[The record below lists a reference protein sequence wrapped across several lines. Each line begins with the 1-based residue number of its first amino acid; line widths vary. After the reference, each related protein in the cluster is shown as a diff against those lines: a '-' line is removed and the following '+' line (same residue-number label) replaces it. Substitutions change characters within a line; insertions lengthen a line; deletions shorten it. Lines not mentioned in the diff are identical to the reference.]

1 MSQPITSQKREADA
15 DAAVSLKESG
25 IKTEIIDDSAS
36 AVSEGTDLATAQYES
51 ITVLRKENAV
61 NDSILFLRKAEGIV
75 AGHTAMFP
83 EFKTW
88 QDQTKQI
95 LSGIKRPRVLVG
107 VLGYTGS
114 GKSSLINALIDEEM
128 AVPANAMRASTS
140 VVTEISW
147 NDSDDPDKAFRAE
160 IEFISEMEWK
170 EEMDILLDD
179 LKNATKGEDVSVKSG
194 SEASTAFAKISA
206 VWPSVTLSKLKG
218 MTSQE
223 LFDQIDG
230 VSNILDCQLEIA
242 ERKAKPFSR
251 EIDKYIDSNNKQN
264 PQMGCPSGLWCVAEI
279 LRHGLVLVDLPGLGD
294 SNTGRTQVAETYA
307 KKLTY
312 LWIVADIVRAIDD
325 QVAKDLMGK
334 SFRRQLLMDGKY
346 DDKYVTFIMT
356 KTDII
361 NNEEVIESLQL
372 REKNLKDIL
381 SREADILKEIQDG
394 QQKLAQKS
402 TKLKKIKR
410 ALKLLLSNVDST
422 KADSSASR
430 KRKHAKEHR
439 TGDGHQPSGDSKSTD
454 MEISSRRLLTKKKA
468 HNVKAMKMLGKR
480 LAELRL
486 ILKSIRNDIK
496 AACTQARSRYTQEH
510 LRMDFENGLRELK
523 QDMSDDSIDERQLGN
538 VDEAESK
545 DLVYQ
550 RTYSNFNTRSDRL
563 KLMQGCHTGGLTE
576 QLQIFCVS
584 SKGYQRLCGRFKR
597 DPMPNGFTTI
607 KDTNIPKLQEYAAAS
622 TLTVRAKI
630 ADSFLTEFNLLK
642 VSINSWA
649 ENDSPNSLSVSQTRK
664 LNVMREEKLETLH
677 KTFSHAL
684 TIAISRIREIITTD
698 ILPTLRSCIRAS
710 TEKAEEACKK
720 LMNADTSYQ
729 TWKAICRR
737 FGKFNNKKNG
747 MYDWTGV
754 FLEPFWGQIAQ
765 PWDKV
770 FNSQMQSIH
779 DRYAGALVRAIRVFS
794 ADIRPLLQSMSEA
807 SACRSPIDFLAK
819 IPYLEKKTKSAVSG
833 SLSSAQRQ
841 AQDIHRLIEPLIQH
855 HMRPAYEKCSQESK
869 TGALGR
875 MKEHL
880 LEHIKR
886 SNEVMYRE
894 SSSLL
899 NAKLNKM
906 TTNIEELLK
915 EAHSAT
921 SRYLREEIKNMI
933 MWAVAK
939 DDETRENVRETVR
952 KELTV
957 QLDALGVA
965 WARGASEPADR
976 FLSLKTETKLDDD
989 SSEDNG
995 EDDDISDD
1003 SDSSD
1008 NIDVGDN
1015 SDDSEEAEG
1024 TSDDMEDS

>member
-1 MSQPITSQKREADA
+1 MSQPIASQKGEADA
-15 DAAVSLKESG
+15 DAAVSLRESG
-25 IKTEIIDDSAS
+25 IKTEMIDDSAS
-36 AVSEGTDLATAQYES
+36 TVSEGADLATAQCDS
-51 ITVLRKENAV
+51 IAVVRKENAV
-61 NDSILFLRKAEGIV
+61 NDSILFLKKAEDVV

-128 AVPANAMRASTS
+128 VVPANAMRASTS

-147 NDSDDPDKAFRAE
+147 NDSDDPEKAFRAE
-160 IEFISEMEWK
+160 IEFISETEWK

-206 VWPSVTLSKLKG
+206 VWPSVTLSKLRG

-230 VSNILDCQLEIA
+230 VSNILDCHLEIS

-251 EIDKYIDSNNKQN
+251 EINKYIDSNNKQKSSN
-264 PQMGCPSGLWCVAEI
+264 GISYWPLVRCVRIYTKAEI

-294 SNTGRTQVAETYA
+294 SNTGRTQVAENHS

-312 LWIVADIVRAIDD
+312 VWIVADIVRAIDD

-381 SREADILKEIQDG
+381 GREADILKEIQDG
-394 QQKLAQKS
+394 QQALARKS
-402 TKLKKIKR
+402 TKLQKIKR
-410 ALKLLLSNVDST
+410 ALKLLSTNVEST
-422 KADSSASR
+422 KADNSAPR
-430 KRKHAKEHR
+430 KRKHTKKDG
-439 TGDGHQPSGDSKSTD
+439 TGDGHQLSGDSKSVD
-454 MEISSRRLLTKKKA
+454 MQLCSKRLLTKKKT
-468 HNVKAMKMLGKR
+468 HSFKAMKR
-480 LAELRL
+480 LERRLTSLRL
-486 ILKSIRNDIK
+486 MLKSIRNDIK
-496 AACTQARSRYTQEH
+496 AACTQARSDYTQGH
-510 LRMDFENGLRELK
+510 LRIDFENGLRELK
-523 QDMSDDSIDERQLGN
+523 QDMSDDANDERQLGN
-538 VDEAESK
+538 EDEAESK
-545 DLVYQ
+545 HQVYQ
-550 RTYSNFNTRSDRL
+550 R
-563 KLMQGCHTGGLTE
+563 GLTE

-597 DPMPNGFTTI
+597 DPMSNGFATI
-607 KDTNIPKLQEYAAAS
+607 KDTCIPKLQEYAAAS
-622 TLTVRAKI
+622 TLTVRARI

-642 VSINSWA
+642 LSIKSWA
-649 ENDSPNSLSVSQTRK
+649 ENDSPNSLSVSQTHK
-664 LNVMREEKLETLH
+664 LNAMLEEKLETLH
-677 KTFSHAL
+677 KVSSHAL
-684 TIAISRIREIITTD
+684 TMAISRIREIIMTD

-710 TEKAEEACKK
+710 TEKAEEACKRV
-720 LMNADTSYQ
+720 MNADTSYQ

-737 FGKFNNKKNG
+737 FGKFNNKKNAR
-747 MYDWTGV
+747 YDWTGV
-754 FLEPFWGQIAQ
+754 FLEPFWGQLAQ

-770 FNSQMQSIH
+770 FNSQMQSVH
-779 DRYAGALVRAIRVFS
+779 DRYAGALVRAIRGFS
-794 ADIRPLLQSMSEA
+794 TDIRPLLQIMSEA
-807 SACRSPIDFLAK
+807 SASKSPIDFLAK
-819 IPYLEKKTKSAVSG
+819 IPYLEKKTKTAVSG

-841 AQDIHRLIEPLIQH
+841 AQEIHRLIEPLIQH

-880 LEHIKR
+880 LDHIKK

-894 SSSLL
+894 SSNLL
-899 NAKLNKM
+899 NTKLDKM
-906 TTNIEELLK
+906 TTNLEELLK
-915 EAHSAT
+915 EAHSDT
-921 SRYLREEIKNMI
+921 SHYLREEIRNMI

-976 FLSLKTETKLDDD
+976 FLPVKTETKPDDD

-1008 NIDVGDN
+1008 NINVGDI

-1024 TSDDMEDS
+1024 TSDDMED

>member
-1 MSQPITSQKREADA
+1 MSQPITSQKREAEA
-15 DAAVSLKESG
+15 DGAAVSPRESG
-25 IKTEIIDDSAS
+25 IKTEIIDESAS
-36 AVSEGTDLATAQYES
+36 AVSDGTDLATAQYES

-128 AVPANAMRASTS
+128 VVPANAMRASTS

-147 NDSDDPDKAFRAE
+147 NDSDDPEKAFRAE

-230 VSNILDCQLEIA
+230 VSNILDCHLEIA

-251 EIDKYIDSNNKQN
+251 EINKYIDSNNKQKSSN
-264 PQMGCPSGLWCVAEI
+264 GISFWPLVRCVRIYTKAEI

-312 LWIVADIVRAIDD
+312 VWIVADIVRAIDD

-381 SREADILKEIQDG
+381 GREADILKEIQDG

-410 ALKLLLSNVDST
+410 ALRLLLSNVEST

-454 MEISSRRLLTKKKA
+454 MEISSKRLLTKKKA

-480 LAELRL
+480 LTELRL

-523 QDMSDDSIDERQLGN
+523 QDLSDDSIDERQLGN

-550 RTYSNFNTRSDRL
+550 R
-563 KLMQGCHTGGLTE
+563 GLTE

-664 LNVMREEKLETLH
+664 LNAMLEEKLETLH

-698 ILPTLRSCIRAS
+698 IFPTLRSCIRAS

-737 FGKFNNKKNG
+737 FGKFNNKKNA

-754 FLEPFWGQIAQ
+754 FLEPFWGQLAQ
-765 PWDKV
+765 PWDMV
-770 FNSQMQSIH
+770 FNSQMQSVH

-807 SACRSPIDFLAK
+807 SSSRSPIDFLAK

-894 SSSLL
+894 SSNLL
-899 NAKLNKM
+899 NVKLNKM

-921 SRYLREEIKNMI
+921 SRYLREEIGNMI

-989 SSEDNG
+989 DSSKDNG

>member
-1 MSQPITSQKREADA
+1 MSQPITSQKREAEA
-15 DAAVSLKESG
+15 DGAAVSPRESG
-25 IKTEIIDDSAS
+25 IKTEIIDESAS
-36 AVSEGTDLATAQYES
+36 AVSDGTDLATAQYES

-128 AVPANAMRASTS
+128 VVPANAMRASTS

-147 NDSDDPDKAFRAE
+147 NDSDDPEKAFRAE

-194 SEASTAFAKISA
+194 SEARTAFAKISA

-230 VSNILDCQLEIA
+230 VSNILDCHLEIA

-251 EIDKYIDSNNKQN
+251 EINKYIDSNNKQKSSN
-264 PQMGCPSGLWCVAEI
+264 GISFWPLVRCVRIYTKAEI

-312 LWIVADIVRAIDD
+312 VWIVADIVRAIDD

-381 SREADILKEIQDG
+381 GREADILKEIQDG

-402 TKLKKIKR
+402 IKLKKIKR
-410 ALKLLLSNVDST
+410 ALRLLLSNVEST

-454 MEISSRRLLTKKKA
+454 MEISSKRLLTKKKA

-480 LAELRL
+480 LTELRL

-523 QDMSDDSIDERQLGN
+523 QDLSDDSIDERQLGN

-550 RTYSNFNTRSDRL
+550 RTYPNFNTRSDRL

-664 LNVMREEKLETLH
+664 LNAMLEEKLETLH
-677 KTFSHAL
+677 K
-684 TIAISRIREIITTD
+684 
-698 ILPTLRSCIRAS
+698 
-710 TEKAEEACKK
+710 
-720 LMNADTSYQ
+720 
-729 TWKAICRR
+729 
-737 FGKFNNKKNG
+737 
-747 MYDWTGV
+747 V
-754 FLEPFWGQIAQ
+754 
-765 PWDKV
+765 
-770 FNSQMQSIH
+770 
-779 DRYAGALVRAIRVFS
+779 
-794 ADIRPLLQSMSEA
+794 
-807 SACRSPIDFLAK
+807 
-819 IPYLEKKTKSAVSG
+819 
-833 SLSSAQRQ
+833 
-841 AQDIHRLIEPLIQH
+841 
-855 HMRPAYEKCSQESK
+855 
-869 TGALGR
+869 
-875 MKEHL
+875 
-880 LEHIKR
+880 
-886 SNEVMYRE
+886 
-894 SSSLL
+894 
-899 NAKLNKM
+899 
-906 TTNIEELLK
+906 
-915 EAHSAT
+915 
-921 SRYLREEIKNMI
+921 
-933 MWAVAK
+933 
-939 DDETRENVRETVR
+939 
-952 KELTV
+952 
-957 QLDALGVA
+957 
-965 WARGASEPADR
+965 
-976 FLSLKTETKLDDD
+976 
-989 SSEDNG
+989 
-995 EDDDISDD
+995 
-1003 SDSSD
+1003 
-1008 NIDVGDN
+1008 
-1015 SDDSEEAEG
+1015 
-1024 TSDDMEDS
+1024 

>member
-1 MSQPITSQKREADA
+1 MSQQIASQKGEADA
-15 DAAVSLKESG
+15 DAAVSLRESG

-36 AVSEGTDLATAQYES
+36 TVSEGADLATAQCES
-51 ITVLRKENAV
+51 IAVVRKENAV
-61 NDSILFLRKAEGIV
+61 NDSILFLKKAEGVV

-88 QDQTKQI
+88 QDQMKQI

-128 AVPANAMRASTS
+128 VVPANAMRASTS

-147 NDSDDPDKAFRAE
+147 NDSDDPEKAFRAE
-160 IEFISEMEWK
+160 IEFISEQEWK

-230 VSNILDCQLEIA
+230 VSNILDCHLEIS

-251 EIDKYIDSNNKQN
+251 EINKYIDSNNKQKSSN
-264 PQMGCPSGLWCVAEI
+264 GISYWPLVRCVRIYTKAEI

-294 SNTGRTQVAETYA
+294 SNTGRTQVAENFS

-312 LWIVADIVRAIDD
+312 VWIVADIVRAIDD

-381 SREADILKEIQDG
+381 GREADILKEIQDG
-394 QQKLAQKS
+394 QQALARKS
-402 TKLKKIKR
+402 TKLQKIKR
-410 ALKLLLSNVDST
+410 ALKLLSSNVEST
-422 KADSSASR
+422 KADNSAPR
-430 KRKHAKEHR
+430 KRKHAKKDG
-439 TGDGHQPSGDSKSTD
+439 TGDGHQLSGDSKSVD
-454 MEISSRRLLTKKKA
+454 MQLSSKRLLTKKKA
-468 HNVKAMKMLGKR
+468 HSVKAMKMFEKR
-480 LAELRL
+480 LTSLRL
-486 ILKSIRNDIK
+486 MLKSIRNDIK
-496 AACTQARSRYTQEH
+496 AACTQARSDYTQEH
-510 LRMDFENGLRELK
+510 LRIDFENGLRELK
-523 QDMSDDSIDERQLGN
+523 QDMSDDANDERQLGN
-538 VDEAESK
+538 EDEAESK
-545 DLVYQ
+545 HQVYQ
-550 RTYSNFNTRSDRL
+550 R
-563 KLMQGCHTGGLTE
+563 GLTE

-597 DPMPNGFTTI
+597 DPMPNGFATI
-607 KDTNIPKLQEYAAAS
+607 KDTCIPKLQEYAAAS

-642 VSINSWA
+642 LSIKSWA
-649 ENDSPNSLSVSQTRK
+649 ENDSPHSLSVSQTHK
-664 LNVMREEKLETLH
+664 LNAMLEEKLETLH
-677 KTFSHAL
+677 KIFSNAL
-684 TIAISRIREIITTD
+684 TMAISRIREIIMTD

-737 FGKFNNKKNG
+737 FGKFNNKKNAR
-747 MYDWTGV
+747 YDWTGV
-754 FLEPFWGQIAQ
+754 FLEPFWGQLAQ

-770 FNSQMQSIH
+770 FNSQMQSVH
-779 DRYAGALVRAIRVFS
+779 DRYAGALVRAIRGFS
-794 ADIRPLLQSMSEA
+794 TDIRPLLQSMSEA
-807 SACRSPIDFLAK
+807 SASKSPIDFLAK
-819 IPYLEKKTKSAVSG
+819 IPYLEKKTKTAVSG

-841 AQDIHRLIEPLIQH
+841 AQEIHRLIEPLIQH
-855 HMRPAYEKCSQESK
+855 HMRPAYEKCSLESK

-880 LEHIKR
+880 LGHIKK

-894 SSSLL
+894 SSNLL
-899 NAKLNKM
+899 NTKLDKM
-906 TTNIEELLK
+906 TTNLEELLK
-915 EAHSAT
+915 EAHSDT
-921 SRYLREEIKNMI
+921 SHYLREEIRNMI

-952 KELTV
+952 KDLTV

-976 FLSLKTETKLDDD
+976 FLPVKTETKPDDD

-1008 NIDVGDN
+1008 NINVGDN

-1024 TSDDMEDS
+1024 TSDDMED